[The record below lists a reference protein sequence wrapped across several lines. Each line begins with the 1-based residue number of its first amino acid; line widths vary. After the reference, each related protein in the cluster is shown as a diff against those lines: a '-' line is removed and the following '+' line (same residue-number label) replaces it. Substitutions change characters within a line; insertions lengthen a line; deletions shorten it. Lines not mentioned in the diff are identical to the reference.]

1 MTAVRRSDTMPSPR
15 VVAAMTDSWDHPR
28 TMVGVSIL
36 CEWAAVAGVP
46 AETLLRGSHIP
57 PALLTDPE
65 QLIEARQEIAVIR
78 ALLRTFGDRP
88 GLGVEIGR
96 LYHLTAYG
104 YYGFLLASCSSVRE
118 TMRHGLR
125 YAPLTF
131 AFSTMS
137 VYETDAP
144 AVVQDLAAEDV
155 PRDIRRF
162 VVERDLAAA
171 VQLQRELLPW
181 PRRFPLREVRL
192 ADDVGRS
199 PLPPVFTEHFAV
211 PVSGGHARTELVY
224 DPGFLDEPLPMAS
237 PHTAAMMIQQCERIR
252 TERLHRTGIAAQVRA
267 QLWGRESL
275 DVGLEEIAEC
285 LHYPPRTLRRRL
297 AQEGTTFRAILD
309 EVRWTVAEELLRTPA
324 VSRGEIA
331 RRLGYRDWS
340 SYLRARRRWQG
351 RTSA

>member
-1 MTAVRRSDTMPSPR
+1 
-15 VVAAMTDSWDHPR
+15 
-28 TMVGVSIL
+28 MVGVSIL

-46 AETLLRGSHIP
+46 AEALLRGSHIP
-57 PALLTDPE
+57 PALLADSE

-78 ALLRTFGDRP
+78 NLLHVFGDRP

-104 YYGFLLASCSSVRE
+104 YYGFLLAACSSVRE
-118 TMRHGLR
+118 TVRHGLR

-137 VYETDAP
+137 VYETDVP
-144 AVVQDLAAEDV
+144 SVVQDLVADDV

-171 VQLQRELLPW
+171 IQLQRELLPW
-181 PRRFPLREVRL
+181 PRRVPLREVRL
-192 ADDVGRS
+192 GPDHGRA
-199 PLPPVFTEHFAV
+199 PLPPVFKEHFEV
-211 PVSGGHARTELVY
+211 PVSCGHPRTELVY

-237 PHTAAMMIQQCERIR
+237 PHTAAVMIQQCERVR

-267 QLWGRESL
+267 QLLGRESL
-275 DVGLEEIAEC
+275 DVGLEEVAES

-309 EVRWTVAEELLRTPA
+309 EVRWTLAEDLLRTPA
-324 VSRGEIA
+324 VPRGELA

-351 RTSA
+351 RTSD